1 MAATKKEADG
11 EHPATHYLV
20 VEDPEQPSTWHLRVK
35 DAGGN
40 LDHGLMRAA
49 WAALH
54 EGYRGKKY
62 EGPNKEEA
70 IRKVKALY
78 KEENLDLP
86 GGVQMVDHLPSVLL
100 DEFPPLD
107 AAGLVEF
114 PVAVVGNWKG
124 AAREFSITSQDLASM
139 AANFAK
145 RKNREINVDY
155 DHASEMPEVGR
166 GGPVP
171 SAGRILGLRVD
182 GRHSAVDSKSLGV
195 LLAKLEFTARA
206 LELIRNK
213 EYRYVSP
220 AIDYGARDK
229 LTGESQGTTLT
240 SLALTNRPFLEE
252 LPAIRLSEI
261 DRETPKGNSAP
272 TGRRME
278 TLTARENKDGV
289 EILKGIEWPKNLSGG
304 TEVVNAARASR
315 IHALQRESAKAGR
328 KLGYMEARAIALS
341 EEAAAGI
348 DGDGHMVAT
357 KKEADNE
364 HPASRYLVVNAV
376 RASRIHALQ
385 RESAK
390 AGRKLGYMEA
400 RTIALSEE
408 AAAGIDGDGHA
419 V

>member
-1 MAATKKEADG
+1 MAATKKE
-11 EHPATHYLV
+11 
-20 VEDPEQPSTWHLRVK
+20 
-35 DAGGN
+35 
-40 LDHGLMRAA
+40 
-49 WAALH
+49 
-54 EGYRGKKY
+54 
-62 EGPNKEEA
+62 
-70 IRKVKALY
+70 
-78 KEENLDLP
+78 KEENLGLP

-182 GRHSAVDSKSLGV
+182 GRHSGVDSKGLGV
-195 LLAKLEFTARA
+195 LLAKLEFTSRA

-229 LTGESQGTTLT
+229 LTGEPQGTTLT

-261 DRETPKGNSAP
+261 DRETRNSKIENRKSEQGNSAP

-278 TLTARENKDGV
+278 TLTLRENKVGV
-289 EILKGIEWPKNLSGG
+289 EILKGTEWPKNLSAGI
-304 TEVVNAARASR
+304 EVVNVARASR
-315 IHALQRESAKAGR
+315 IHALQNESAKAGR

-357 KKEADNE
+357 KKEGDGE

-376 RASRIHALQ
+376 RASRIDALQ
-385 RESAK
+385 RESPK

-400 RTIALSEE
+400 RAIALSEE